1 MQVCD
6 DTILHSFQGI
16 TTDSQWFTVQL
27 DTELLMIQNEN
38 TVVQFL
44 DATSL
49 PKYDT
54 DTMLLQVATVRLAE
68 VLRGFLSFYV
78 VLQLLYCLL
87 LYFMVLILNNK
98 INKLR

>member
-1 MQVCD
+1 VQVCD